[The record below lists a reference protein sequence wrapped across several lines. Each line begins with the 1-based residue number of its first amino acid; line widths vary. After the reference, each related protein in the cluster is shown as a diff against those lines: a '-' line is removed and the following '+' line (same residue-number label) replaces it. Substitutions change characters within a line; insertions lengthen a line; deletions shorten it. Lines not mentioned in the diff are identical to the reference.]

1 MGKKTIIAVTA
12 LALLGL
18 GGGAYLELGGKAP
31 AGAGEAAAEGEGS
44 GPRGGMLLRQGDLTL
59 ELLVPEDGSPL
70 KAWVERGGKALAP
83 QEVVL
88 GADVERA
95 TGEVEDLLF
104 KASGDGLVANAGI
117 AEPHAFTARLKLM
130 AGKQGYDFA
139 FTREEGKLELDA

>member
-1 MGKKTIIAVTA
+1 MGKKTIIALTA

-95 TGEVEDLLF
+95 PARSRTCCSRPAAMAWWPMPGSPSRMPSPR
-104 KASGDGLVANAGI
+104 ASS
-117 AEPHAFTARLKLM
+117 
-130 AGKQGYDFA
+130 
-139 FTREEGKLELDA
+139 